1 MFEELNIKQKDK
13 YFLLFILIYSIILV
27 GYYINFNNNLGIY
40 CSDVYVYLLNALY
53 YTGTNI
59 RSTGTIY
66 LSPLI
71 CFLTSI
77 FFNLGFVDKQ
87 AIYIVTGAFAIFGGD
102 SKVYKSVRYFFTDA
116 DNMRDAKKQVESRPN
131 GICNAED
138 IRYFFFKFF
147 IYKGSPP
154 CDIIFL

>member
-1 MFEELNIKQKDK
+1 MFGEFNIKQKDK
-13 YFLLFILIYSIILV
+13 YYLLFILIYSIILV

-77 FFNLGFVDKQ
+77 FFYLGFVDKM
-87 AIYIVTGAFAIFGGD
+87 AIYIVTGAFAIFGNIGFYLLL
-102 SKVYKSVRYFFTDA
+102 K
-116 DNMRDAKKQVESRPN
+116 
-131 GICNAED
+131 D
-138 IRYFFFKFF
+138 ILMK
-147 IYKGSPP
+147 I
-154 CDIIFL
+154 